1 VSPSSVTPQLV
12 YHSTFVIERV
22 FPSTP
27 ARVFAAWSVPEAKR
41 RWMIC
46 GEGWVVEEHVFEFRV
61 GGRERLS
68 VGPAAGPMHVMEAR
82 YHDITAG
89 ERIIYAYD
97 MYVGPDKL
105 SVSLV
110 TLELDRCAEGTR
122 MRFTEQGAFLRG
134 EADAVEREEGTRL
147 GFDSLSAEL
156 DRAAKRGVE
165 A

>member
-1 VSPSSVTPQLV
+1 VSPPSLSPERV

-22 FPSTP
+22 YPSAP
-27 ARVFAAWSVPEAKR
+27 ERVFAAWSNPEAKR
-41 RWMIC
+41 RWMVC
-46 GEGWVVEEHVFEFRV
+46 GDDWVVEEHVLEFRV

-68 VGPAAGPMHVMEAR
+68 VGPVAGPMHVMEAR

-110 TLELDRCAEGTR
+110 TIELERCPEGTR

-134 EADAVEREEGTRL
+134 EADAVEREEGTRI
-147 GFDSLSAEL
+147 GFDSLWAEIT
-156 DRAAKRGVE
+156 RAS
-165 A
+165 